1 MSMAENPGIL
11 GDRGKSLEDE
21 FFRKENERAIAR
33 LRELKERTS
42 SREGLAKAI
51 GITNEAIIDRLI
63 QLGIRPE
70 IVSALAIV
78 PLVEVAWADGSLD
91 AKERQAVLER
101 AEKSGIASGSADH
114 DLLRSWLEKK
124 PEPRLR
130 AAWTEMVRGLS
141 ERMSPQELTALK
153 AGLMERAKGVARAS
167 GGFLGVG
174 AVSAAEQDAIDR
186 LESAFRSA

>member
-1 MSMAENPGIL
+1 MAENPGVL

-21 FFRKENERAIAR
+21 FFRKENERAVAR
-33 LRELKERTS
+33 LREMKDRTT
-42 SREGLAKAI
+42 SRESLAKAV
-51 GITNEAIIDRLI
+51 GITNEKIIDRLI
-63 QLGIRPE
+63 ELGIRPE

-101 AEKSGIASGSADH
+101 AEKSGIASGTADH

-124 PEPRLR
+124 PEPRLL

-141 ERMSPQELTALK
+141 EGMSSQELAGLK
-153 AGLMERAKGVARAS
+153 AGLTERAKGVARAS

-174 AVSAAEQDAIDR
+174 AVSPAEQDAIDR
-186 LESAFRSA
+186 LEAAFRRA

>member
-33 LRELKERTS
+33 LRELKERSS
-42 SREGLAKAI
+42 SRETLAKAI

-130 AAWTEMVRGLS
+130 AAWAEMVRGLS
-141 ERMSPQELTALK
+141 ERMSPQEVAALK
-153 AGLMERAKGVARAS
+153 AGLLERAKGVARAS

-174 AVSAAEQDAIDR
+174 SVSAAEQDAIDR